1 MDGRDVRMSGRV
13 LGRGMI
19 KRVVFKRLSLKYWSK
34 EEEPSAVPVERKI
47 AGEGLRPENII

>member
-19 KRVVFKRLSLKYWSK
+19 KRVVFKRLSFKYWSK
-34 EEEPSAVPVERKI
+34 EEEPSAAPVERKI
-47 AGEGLRPENII
+47 AGEGPQNLKI